1 MENNNF
7 DFIIIGGG
15 FAGCALA
22 YQFAKGKVKTLL
34 LEGGNIGSGTSSAC
48 AGRAQIIESETPEYL
63 NIVKHGFSL
72 LPGLGEELGVDL
84 EWNLPGHLTLFNSQK
99 NLSAQL
105 EKIEWLKNVG
115 FDAEFVDTDS
125 LRILEPY
132 LKENEFV
139 GAILSTEGHLN
150 PFKFCWGYLH
160 AAKKFGAIVKP
171 HTKVTDFLMENNKV
185 IGVKADHNTYYAK
198 VIVLATGAWT
208 GSLARKMNVD
218 IPIAFTKAEAMVSE
232 PLPKILHHH
241 IGINGFYESVHGNKK
256 SVTLGLGQHLNGCL
270 LISNAIQPAQNI
282 DRLSSVWGLPAINQ
296 QMREFFP
303 GLNQIRIIRTW
314 SAPSPF
320 SQDYQPVIGWIP
332 QLANLYLAT
341 AFHLAIPTIPL
352 FSEIITDHILKA
364 DNADMEQFLSPFS
377 PARFF
382 QI

>member
-1 MENNNF
+1 MKNNMF
-7 DFIIIGGG
+7 DVIIIGGG

-22 YQFAKGKVKTLL
+22 YQFAKAKVKTLL
-34 LEGGNIGSGTSSAC
+34 FEGGNIGSGTSSAC

-63 NIVKHGFSL
+63 NIVKRGFSL

-84 EWNLPGHLTLFNSQK
+84 EWKLPGHLTLFNSQK

-105 EKIEWLKNVG
+105 EKIEWLNNISL
-115 FDAEFVDTDS
+115 DAEFVDTDS
-125 LRILEPY
+125 LRKLEPY
-132 LKENEFV
+132 LNTKDCI

-160 AAKKFGAIVKP
+160 AAKKIGAIVKT
-171 HTKVTDFLMENNKV
+171 HTKVTDFLVGNNKV
-185 IGVKADHNTYYAK
+185 IGVKADQNTYYAK

-232 PLPKILHHH
+232 PLPKVLHHH

-256 SVTLGLGQHLNGCL
+256 SVTLGLGQHSNGCL
-270 LISNAIQPAQNI
+270 LISNAIQPKQNI

-320 SQDYQPVIGWIP
+320 SVDYQPVIGWIP

-352 FSEIITDHILKA
+352 FSEIISDHIFRA

-382 QI
+382 QN